1 MKQNFNDY
9 QLATRL
15 LEAATATMFPE
26 PVITKFELSESKKVL
41 DLWLDIRP
49 DKSFTFYV
57 SYRNDAEFQNK
68 AFAFSDEGL
77 EDAKAV
83 GAHWVLIVNTEK
95 EDEPVIGFP
104 LHDNR
109 LVKLFDE
116 DGNPVYVIDYKKE
129 NYGKDR

>member
-1 MKQNFNDY
+1 MKHNFNDN
-9 QLATRL
+9 QLANRL
-15 LEAATATMFPE
+15 LKAATATMFPE
-26 PVITKFELSESKKVL
+26 QGITKFELSESKKVL
-41 DLWLDIRP
+41 DLWLDVRP
-49 DKSFTFYV
+49 DKPFTFFI
-57 SYRNDAEFQNK
+57 SYRNDAEYQNK
-68 AFAFSDEGL
+68 AFAFSEDAL

-116 DGNPVYVIDYKKE
+116 EGNPVYVIDYKKI
-129 NYGKDR
+129 KL

>member
-9 QLATRL
+9 QLANRL
-15 LEAATATMFPE
+15 LEAAKATMFPE

-41 DLWLDIRP
+41 DLYLDTRP
-49 DKSFTFYV
+49 DEPFTFFV
-57 SYRNDAEFQNK
+57 SYRNDAEYQNK
-68 AFAFSDEGL
+68 AFAFSEDAL

-83 GAHWVLIVNTEK
+83 GAHWVLIENTEK
-95 EDEPVIGFP
+95 KDEPVIGFP

-116 DGNPVYVIDYKKE
+116 EGNPVYVIDYKKE
-129 NYGKDR
+129 NYED